1 MKIKTEYNIKI
12 VIIKIITYVTK
23 TGFKTWDNK
32 PKILIFSLAKE

>member
-12 VIIKIITYVTK
+12 VIIKIITYLTK
-23 TGFKTWDNK
+23 TDFKTLENK